1 MDSPNLSQVS
11 NRRWNELTHKHIIY
25 YCQIVA
31 VYIIALTCLLNLSLF
46 NDKDC
51 VWSTLL
57 SASIGYLLPPPKL
70 RRVKNESF
78 LPNTT

>member
-1 MDSPNLSQVS
+1 MYQQQVS
-11 NRRWNELTHKHIIY
+11 EGRRREITHKHIIY
-25 YCQIVA
+25 YCQIGA
-31 VYIIALTCLLNLSLF
+31 IYIIVIACLLNLSLF

-70 RRVKNESF
+70 KRSKNDTL
-78 LPNTT
+78 LPVAT

>member
-1 MDSPNLSQVS
+1 M
-11 NRRWNELTHKHIIY
+11 IY

-31 VYIIALTCLLNLSLF
+31 IYIIVITCLLNLSLF

-70 RRVKNESF
+70 KKSKNDS
-78 LPNTT
+78 LLSDST